1 MKTNFISAILFLC
14 VLGFIFFADS
24 KLQRLYNNIS
34 SESKTIENLIDD
46 DNWEEAYYKTVTLLE
61 DIDKESLI
69 SSVYV
74 NHTEFDNL
82 TNEAIKLCL
91 FIQCRDISQS
101 HVSANLLKSSAE
113 AIRNLNELNLKN
125 VL

>member
-1 MKTNFISAILFLC
+1 MKSNFVSAILFLC
-14 VLGFIFFADS
+14 VLSFIFFADS

-34 SESKTIENLIDD
+34 SESEAIEGLIDD
-46 DNWEEAYYKTVTLLE
+46 DNWEEAYCKTVTLLE

-125 VL
+125 IL